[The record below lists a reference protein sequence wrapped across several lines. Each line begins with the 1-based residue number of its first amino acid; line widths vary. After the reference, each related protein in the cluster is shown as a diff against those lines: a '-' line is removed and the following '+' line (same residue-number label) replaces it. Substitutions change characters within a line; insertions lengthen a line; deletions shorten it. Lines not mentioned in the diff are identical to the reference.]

1 MATWLW
7 MIFFLVFGTGMFL
20 VGHYTGK
27 LDAGVD
33 RAPSTQAW
41 IRVRETAG
49 QMNKEVAMY
58 QIDKEHEEQMALIER
73 GVFDDQELPFDD
85 ADDLHTDEDEP
96 DGD

>member
-27 LDAGVD
+27 LDAGENRSPNASSWVK
-33 RAPSTQAW
+33 
-41 IRVRETAG
+41 VREIAAQT
-49 QMNKEVAMY
+49 NKEIAMY
-58 QIDKEHEEQMALIER
+58 EIDKQHEREKMLIER
-73 GVFDDQELPFDD
+73 GVYDSVPFDD
-85 ADDLHTDEDEP
+85 PDDLHVGEDEP

>member
-33 RAPSTQAW
+33 RAPNASAW
-41 IRVRETAG
+41 IKVRETAG

-58 QIDKEHEEQMALIER
+58 QIDKEHEEEMTRINR
-73 GVFDDQELPFDD
+73 GIYDNLPFSDP
-85 ADDLHTDEDEP
+85 DDLHTDEDEP

>member
-7 MIFFLVFGTGMFL
+7 MIFFLVFGTCMFL

-33 RAPSTQAW
+33 RAPNVSAW
-41 IRVRETAG
+41 IKVRETAG

-58 QIDKEHEEQMALIER
+58 QIDKEHEEEMARINR
-73 GVFDDQELPFDD
+73 GIYDSLPFDD
-85 ADDLHTDEDEP
+85 PDDLHTGEDEP

>member
-7 MIFFLVFGTGMFL
+7 MIFFLVFGTCMFL

-33 RAPSTQAW
+33 RAPNASAW
-41 IRVRETAG
+41 IKVRESAG

-58 QIDKEHEEQMALIER
+58 QIDKEHEEEMARINR
-73 GVFDDQELPFDD
+73 GVYDNPPFDD
-85 ADDLHTDEDEP
+85 PDDLHTDEDEP

>member
-7 MIFFLVFGTGMFL
+7 MIFFLAFGTGMFL

-33 RAPSTQAW
+33 RAPSAQAW

-58 QIDKEHEEQMALIER
+58 QIDKEHEREKMLIER
-73 GVFDDQELPFDD
+73 GVYDNLPFSDP
-85 ADDLHTDEDEP
+85 DDLHTGEDEP

>member
-27 LDAGVD
+27 LDAGEN
-33 RAPSTQAW
+33 RAPNERAF
-41 IRVRETAG
+41 IRVREIAAQT
-49 QMNKEVAMY
+49 NKEIAMY
-58 QIDKEHEEQMALIER
+58 EIDKQHEREKMLIER
-73 GVFDDQELPFDD
+73 GVYDSVPFDD
-85 ADDLHTDEDEP
+85 PDDPSTYQGENP

>member
-27 LDAGVD
+27 VDAGVD
-33 RAPSTQAW
+33 RAPNASAW
-41 IRVRETAG
+41 IKVREIAA
-49 QMNKEVAMY
+49 QANKEIAMY
-58 QIDKEHEEQMALIER
+58 EIDKQHEREKMLIER
-73 GVFDDQELPFDD
+73 GVYDSVPLDDP
-85 ADDLHTDEDEP
+85 DDLHTDEEEP

>member
-33 RAPSTQAW
+33 RAPNASAW
-41 IRVRETAG
+41 IKVREAAG

-58 QIDKEHEEQMALIER
+58 QIDKEHEREKMLIER
-73 GVFDDQELPFDD
+73 GVYDNLPFDD
-85 ADDLHTDEDEP
+85 PDDLHTDEDEP

>member
-27 LDAGVD
+27 LDAGAD
-33 RAPSTQAW
+33 RAPSAQAW
-41 IRVRETAG
+41 MNVRFHASDA
-49 QMNKEVAMY
+49 NKEVAMY
-58 QIDKEHEEQMALIER
+58 QIDKDHEEEMELIHR
-73 GVFDDQELPFDD
+73 GTYDNLPFSDP
-85 ADDLHTDEDEP
+85 DDLHTDEDEP

>member
-1 MATWLW
+1 MAIWLW

-33 RAPSTQAW
+33 RAPNASAW
-41 IRVRETAG
+41 IKVREAAE

-73 GVFDDQELPFDD
+73 GVFDNQELLFDGL
-85 ADDLHTDEDEP
+85 DDLSTDEEEP